1 MRRLRAYL
9 DRQVCRHPP
18 SSCPKSNRAQGRR
31 NSLFARWRCGR
42 NRTAVETRGRGIC
55 SNRRYRSASPVSS
68 ALSPALPVRD
78 KRPRFRASPSCRDPA
93 EPPSRQTGNYGSR
106 VRSPASRRR
115 PRRWSTGQ
123 SFSAPKGHLYHV
135 SPTPR
140 PLAALPVGTSNIINV
155 PIMGRC
161 FVSCTNRYLIPSSI
175 SPKPKAR
182 GPTPAGVKAGIV
194 FRQNRRGGNDDVDVD
209 IGKSS
214 PVELQGRPKYV
225 GFHRGAIRSRE
236 HIELVVSE
244 FNWLRIVCLKRRTGQ
259 CRRRSRNQQGKRREH
274 SYCGDLAHPATSFH

>member
-78 KRPRFRASPSCRDPA
+78 KDLGSERHLLAEIPLNQPAGKRETTVAGCVHQRHAAAPVSGPRAKAFLH
-93 EPPSRQTGNYGSR
+93 
-106 VRSPASRRR
+106 
-115 PRRWSTGQ
+115 
-123 SFSAPKGHLYHV
+123 PKGTLYHV

-259 CRRRSRNQQGKRREH
+259 CRRRSRNQQRKRREH